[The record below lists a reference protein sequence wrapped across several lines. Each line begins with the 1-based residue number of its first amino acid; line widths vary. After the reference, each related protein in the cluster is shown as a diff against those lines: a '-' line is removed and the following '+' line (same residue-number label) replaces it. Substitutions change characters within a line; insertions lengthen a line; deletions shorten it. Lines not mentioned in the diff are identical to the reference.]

1 MGRFNRA
8 SGMSTQKRCWL
19 RLHTLNTPLAV
30 PVAAAPFWDYAPLLF
45 NNPEINQKAGGIY
58 E

>member
-1 MGRFNRA
+1 MLLVKAAYTQQTTRRSGRGG
-8 SGMSTQKRCWL
+8 S
-19 RLHTLNTPLAV
+19 
-30 PVAAAPFWDYAPLLF
+30 FWDYAPLLF